1 MRWRAWTRGG
11 SAISGA
17 RTVGAGARYRVCGRC
32 AVEGVDKGRE
42 CDIGCADG
50 ARWRGG
56 DKGRERDIGCADGA
70 RWRAWTRSGGG
81 GGDKGRE
88 RDIRCAVQGGDKRD
102 IGCADGAR
110 WRAGT
115 RDGRVR
121 GGGRGQGAGARY
133 PVRGGGRGQ
142 GAGARYRVRG
152 RCAVKGG
159 DKGREREN
167 DKGRERDI
175 RCADGARWRAV
186 RAGTRG
192 GSADGALEGGDK
204 GRERDIGCADGAR
217 WRAWESC
224 GLPFCQYSLCLG
236 FRVPGLTL
244 FPPHLFGGAQ
254 ATRRQAAAVGGR
266 LRGARA
272 SSRRELKEGSSGGS
286 LGSNRQLGRTGS
298 HQQPEEGGGF
308 LTPAASSRDAED
320 DEAAVA
326 CTEQLGVSLPAFALR
341 CSGQSNPRLCIGFRM
356 QQAFMQ
362 KQGDK
367 SSIYGGR
374 PLHTTLIRFFFFF
387 RLASLTGTSMFM
399 SATRTLRATRPPA
412 LRQTHARACSN
423 GKRSSRRGNRTRKC
437 ELATVTSSEV
447 GRGFQHAAR
456 PGKAAGHETLA
467 KGEQSASRA
476 CAHHRTVAAS
486 LEGSQQH
493 APASGSTAGRRGRR
507 SKPGHGSLG

>member
-1 MRWRAWTRGG
+1 MIWKVDSKGPKTRHERRSSRGTQKGRPAQFLLLSWHRKRVQFREPSRAQEASFVTPHLHLFSG
-11 SAISGA
+11 SREAGSRSQWLATVARSPTLRRIPRLRCALCFAPDKLCSDEATVDCGSPSYGDSSGA
-17 RTVGAGARYRVCGRC
+17 VC

-42 CDIGCADG
+42 
-50 ARWRGG
+50 
-56 DKGRERDIGCADGA
+56 RDIG
-70 RWRAWTRSGGG
+70 
-81 GGDKGRE
+81 E
-88 RDIRCAVQGGDKRD
+88 
-102 IGCADGAR
+102 
-110 WRAGT
+110 
-115 RDGRVR
+115 
-121 GGGRGQGAGARY
+121 
-133 PVRGGGRGQ
+133 
-142 GAGARYRVRG
+142 
-152 RCAVKGG
+152 
-159 DKGREREN
+159 
-167 DKGRERDI
+167 
-175 RCADGARWRAV
+175 
-186 RAGTRG
+186 GTRG

-308 LTPAASSRDAED
+308 LTPLASNRDAED

-374 PLHTTLIRFFFFF
+374 PLHTTLIRFFFFPPCVADGHINVHVSDANIACDT
-387 RLASLTGTSMFM
+387 ASGFAPTVNAAADEATG
-399 SATRTLRATRPPA
+399 
-412 LRQTHARACSN
+412 
-423 GKRSSRRGNRTRKC
+423 
-437 ELATVTSSEV
+437 
-447 GRGFQHAAR
+447 
-456 PGKAAGHETLA
+456 PG
-467 KGEQSASRA
+467 SASW
-476 CAHHRTVAAS
+476 
-486 LEGSQQH
+486 
-493 APASGSTAGRRGRR
+493 RR
-507 SKPGHGSLG
+507 

>member
-1 MRWRAWTRGG
+1 M
-11 SAISGA
+11 
-17 RTVGAGARYRVCGRC
+17 
-32 AVEGVDKGRE
+32 EGV
-42 CDIGCADG
+42 
-50 ARWRGG
+50 
-56 DKGRERDIGCADGA
+56 
-70 RWRAWTRSGGG
+70 
-81 GGDKGRE
+81 DKGRE
-88 RDIRCAVQGGDKRD
+88 RDIRY
-102 IGCADGAR
+102 ADGVR

-115 RDGRVR
+115 R
-121 GGGRGQGAGARY
+121 GGSAIY
-133 PVRGGGRGQ
+133 
-142 GAGARYRVRG
+142 
-152 RCAVKGG
+152 
-159 DKGREREN
+159 KGREREN

-308 LTPAASSRDAED
+308 LTPLASNRDAED

-374 PLHTTLIRFFFFF
+374 PLHTTLIRFFF
-387 RLASLTGTSMFM
+387 SP
-399 SATRTLRATRPPA
+399 LRR
-412 LRQTHARACSN
+412 
-423 GKRSSRRGNRTRKC
+423 
-437 ELATVTSSEV
+437 
-447 GRGFQHAAR
+447 
-456 PGKAAGHETLA
+456 
-467 KGEQSASRA
+467 
-476 CAHHRTVAAS
+476 
-486 LEGSQQH
+486 
-493 APASGSTAGRRGRR
+493 
-507 SKPGHGSLG
+507 